1 MELDCFGASAI
12 LALGISCHAMA
23 YTFVGER
30 RDREAWIDRIS
41 CAVRPKDGAS
51 CCRRWSS
58 ILRVYAVVIH
68 EPTPPAPTENSER
81 HS

>member
-12 LALGISCHAMA
+12 LASGISCHAMA

-41 CAVRPKDGAS
+41 CAVRPKNGVS
-51 CCRRWSS
+51 C
-58 ILRVYAVVIH
+58 
-68 EPTPPAPTENSER
+68 
-81 HS
+81 